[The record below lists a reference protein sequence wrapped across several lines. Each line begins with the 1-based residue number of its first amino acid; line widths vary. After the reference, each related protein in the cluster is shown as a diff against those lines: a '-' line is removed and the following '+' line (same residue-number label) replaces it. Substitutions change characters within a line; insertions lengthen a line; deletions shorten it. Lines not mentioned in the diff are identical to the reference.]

1 MSRHYFDTEY
11 KTLPVQVILGY
22 DRPLDEFFMQV
33 KHLDM
38 KNVEDEDLPFVYATI
53 DDPEH
58 DPLDL
63 DYCRRKL
70 VELGITIPET
80 MYAAVQDDGRKR
92 MGNFEAMHFADGSNK
107 VLVPGQARR

>member
-53 DDPEH
+53 DDPQH
-58 DPLDL
+58 DPTEF

-70 VELGITIPET
+70 VELGVTIPET
-80 MYAAVQDDGRKR
+80 MFAAVMNDAANRV
-92 MGNFEAMHFADGSNK
+92 GNYEVVHFADGSTN
-107 VLVPGQARR
+107 VLVPRQVRR